1 MRSEDFF
8 ETHPVFTPQEFL
20 AARAGIGR
28 SISTAKNLLA
38 KHTAGGRI
46 VRVRRGLYA
55 TVPRGV
61 DPGQSP
67 VDPFLVAS
75 RLADDAVV
83 AYNATLQFFGK
94 SYSVWLRFDYLTDDR
109 RRPFA
114 YRGDEYLPV
123 QTPAPL
129 RGLPDKG
136 GGVEEAAHAGGRLRV
151 TSLERS
157 MVDVLHSPQ
166 RCGGW
171 EEVWRSLEMVE
182 FFDVDA
188 VVEYA
193 LRLRSAVTVARVG
206 YFLEQHRDELL
217 IDGDQLVELRRRA
230 PRQPRYLD
238 STRTSGRLVRG
249 WNLVVPEEVAQRR
262 WEEFR
267 RHVAVD
273 SGEPEALGEPRL
285 TEE

>member
-8 ETHPVFTPQEFL
+8 ETHPVFTMQEFL
-20 AARAGIGR
+20 GARSGIGR
-28 SISTAKNLLA
+28 STSAAKNLLA
-38 KHTAGGRI
+38 KHIVGGRI

-55 TVPRGV
+55 TVLRGV

-67 VDPFLVAS
+67 VDPFLVTS

-83 AYNATLQFFGK
+83 AYHAALQFFGK
-94 SYSVWLRFDYLTDDR
+94 SYSVWRRFDYLTDDR

-114 YRGDEYLPV
+114 FRGDEYLPV

-136 GGVEEAAHAGGRLRV
+136 GGVEAATHGGGRLYV
-151 TSLERS
+151 TSPERS

-182 FFDVDA
+182 LVDVDVDVDVDA
-188 VVEYA
+188 VVAYA
-193 LRLRSAVTVARVG
+193 LRLGSAITVARVG

-217 IDGDQLVELRRRA
+217 IDSEQLAELRRHA

-238 STRTSGRLVRG
+238 STRTSGRFARG
-249 WNLVVPEEVAQRR
+249 WNLVVPDDVAQRR
-262 WEEFR
+262 WEEN
-267 RHVAVD
+267 A
-273 SGEPEALGEPRL
+273 
-285 TEE
+285 

>member
-8 ETHPVFTPQEFL
+8 ETHPLFTMQEYL
-20 AARAGIGR
+20 AARSGTGR
-28 SISTAKNLLA
+28 SLSTAKNLLA
-38 KHTAGGRI
+38 KHIAAGRI

-55 TVPRGV
+55 TVARGV
-61 DPGQSP
+61 DSRQSP

-83 AYNATLQFFGK
+83 AYHAALQFFGK
-94 SYSVWLRFDYLTDDR
+94 TYSVWRRFDYLTDDR

-114 YRGDEYLPV
+114 FRGDEYLPV

-136 GGVEEAAHAGGRLRV
+136 GGVEETTHAGERLRV

-182 FFDVDA
+182 FFDLDA

-193 LRLRSAVTVARVG
+193 LRLRSALTVARVG

-217 IDGDQLVELRRRA
+217 IDDDQLAELRRLA

-238 STRTSGRLVRG
+238 STHTSGRLVRG
-249 WNLVVPEEVAQRR
+249 WNLVVPDEVAQRR
-262 WEEFR
+262 WEET
-267 RHVAVD
+267 A
-273 SGEPEALGEPRL
+273 
-285 TEE
+285 

>member
-8 ETHPVFTPQEFL
+8 QTHPVFTIQEFL
-20 AARAGIGR
+20 AARSGTGR
-28 SISTAKNLLA
+28 STSTAKNLLA
-38 KHTAGGRI
+38 KHVVGGRI

-55 TVPRGV
+55 TVLRGV
-61 DPGQSP
+61 DPEQSP
-67 VDPFLVAS
+67 VDPFLVTS

-83 AYNATLQFFGK
+83 AYHAALQFFGK
-94 SYSVWLRFDYLTDDR
+94 SYSVWRRFDYLTDDR

-114 YRGDEYLPV
+114 FRGDEYLPV
-123 QTPAPL
+123 QTPALL

-136 GGVEEAAHAGGRLRV
+136 GGVEAATHGGGRLYV

-182 FFDVDA
+182 FVDVDA
-188 VVEYA
+188 VTGYA
-193 LRLRSAVTVARVG
+193 LRLGSAVTVARVG

-217 IDGDQLVELRRRA
+217 IDGEQLAELRRHA

-238 STRTSGRLVRG
+238 SARTVGRLARG
-249 WNLVVPEEVAQRR
+249 WNLLVPDDVAQRR
-262 WEEFR
+262 WEET
-267 RHVAVD
+267 A
-273 SGEPEALGEPRL
+273 
-285 TEE
+285 

>member
-8 ETHPVFTPQEFL
+8 ETHPLFTMQEYL
-20 AARAGIGR
+20 AARSGTGR
-28 SISTAKNLLA
+28 SLSTAKNLLA
-38 KHTAGGRI
+38 KHIAAGRI

-55 TVPRGV
+55 TVVRGV
-61 DPGQSP
+61 DSRQSP

-83 AYNATLQFFGK
+83 AYHAALQFFGK
-94 SYSVWLRFDYLTDDR
+94 TYSVWRRFDYLTDDR

-114 YRGDEYLPV
+114 FRGDEYLPV

-136 GGVEEAAHAGGRLRV
+136 GGVEETTHAGERLRV

-182 FFDVDA
+182 FFDLDA

-193 LRLRSAVTVARVG
+193 LRLRSALTVARVG

-217 IDGDQLVELRRRA
+217 IDDDQLAELRRLA

-238 STRTSGRLVRG
+238 STHTSGRLVRG
-249 WNLVVPEEVAQRR
+249 WNLVVPDEVAQRR
-262 WEEFR
+262 WEET
-267 RHVAVD
+267 A
-273 SGEPEALGEPRL
+273 
-285 TEE
+285 

>member
-1 MRSEDFF
+1 MRSQDFF
-8 ETHPVFTPQEFL
+8 ETHPLFTMQEYL
-20 AARAGIGR
+20 AARSGTGR
-28 SISTAKNLLA
+28 SLSTAKNLLA
-38 KHTAGGRI
+38 KHIAAGRI

-55 TVPRGV
+55 TVARGV
-61 DPGQSP
+61 DSRQSP

-83 AYNATLQFFGK
+83 AYHAALQFFGK
-94 SYSVWLRFDYLTDDR
+94 TYSVWRRFDYLTNDR

-114 YRGDEYLPV
+114 FRGDEYLPV

-136 GGVEEAAHAGGRLRV
+136 GGVEETTHAGERLRV

-182 FFDVDA
+182 FFDLDA

-193 LRLRSAVTVARVG
+193 LRLRSALTVARVG

-217 IDGDQLVELRRRA
+217 IDDDQLAELRRLA

-238 STRTSGRLVRG
+238 STHTSGRLVRG
-249 WNLVVPEEVAQRR
+249 WNLVVPDEVAQRR
-262 WEEFR
+262 WEET
-267 RHVAVD
+267 A
-273 SGEPEALGEPRL
+273 
-285 TEE
+285 